1 MSTFADPAFAGAGR
15 FYKGNLHT
23 HSSASDGARSPAEVC
38 DLYREAGYDFL
49 SLTDHF
55 LPRYGFPIVD
65 TRPFRCEGFTTIL
78 GAELH
83 APATAAGE
91 MWHLLAVGLP
101 LDFAPPRAG
110 ETAPALAARSLAAGA
125 FLAIPHPAWYALTVD
140 DAMAIEGVHAIEVY
154 NHTSAVR
161 TARGDGM
168 YLLDQLL
175 TRRLLIQACASDDAH
190 LHCDDAFGAWVMVKA
205 SANEPDALL
214 DSLKAGR
221 YYATQ
226 GPLIEEIEWSAEAV
240 TVRCTPAAAIIVLGR
255 GSRAEQSLKAGQTC
269 ASLPL
274 ERLRPGGFARIVVI
288 DGDGRRAWSNP
299 VWLDGMPPP
308 ASTGQ
313 G

>member
-1 MSTFADPAFAGAGR
+1 MLTNVDSAFAGPGR

-23 HSSASDGARSPAEVC
+23 HSSASDGARSPADVC
-38 DLYREAGYDFL
+38 ALYREAGYDFL
-49 SLTDHF
+49 ALTDHF
-55 LPRYGFPIVD
+55 LLRYGFPIVD
-65 TRPFRCEGFTTIL
+65 TRPFRREGFTTIL

-91 MWHLLAVGLP
+91 TWHLLAVGLP
-101 LDFAPPRAG
+101 LDFSPPAPD
-110 ETAPALAARSLAAGA
+110 ETASALAARSVAAGA

-140 DAMAIEGVHAIEVY
+140 DAMTIAGAHAVEVY

-175 TRRLLIQACASDDAH
+175 ARGLPVQACATDDAH
-190 LHCDDAFGAWVMVKA
+190 LHCDDAFGGWVMVKA
-205 SANEPDALL
+205 IANEPDALL

-221 YYATQ
+221 YYSTQ
-226 GPLIEEIEWSAEAV
+226 GPLIEGIEWSAETV
-240 TVRCTPAAAIIVLGR
+240 TVRCTPAAAVMVLGR

-274 ERLRPGGFARIVVI
+274 ERLRSGRFARIVVI

-299 VWLDGMPPP
+299 VRLDGFPPP
-308 ASTGQ
+308 APVTQ

>member
-1 MSTFADPAFAGAGR
+1 MSTIADPAFAGPGR

-23 HSSASDGARSPAEVC
+23 HSSASDGARSPADVC
-38 DLYREAGYDFL
+38 ELYREAGYDFL
-49 SLTDHF
+49 ALTDHF
-55 LPRYGFPIVD
+55 LPRYGFPVVD
-65 TRPFRCEGFTTIL
+65 TRPFRRDGFTTIL

-91 MWHLLAVGLP
+91 TWHLLAVGLP
-101 LDFAPPRAG
+101 LDFTPPTAE

-125 FLAIPHPAWYALTVD
+125 FLAIPHPAWYALTAD
-140 DAMAIEGVHAIEVY
+140 DAMTIAGAHAVEVY

-175 TRRLLIQACASDDAH
+175 TRGLSVQACAADDAH
-190 LHCDDAFGAWVMVKA
+190 LHSDDAFGAWVMVKA
-205 SANEPDALL
+205 IANEPDALL

-221 YYATQ
+221 YYSTQ
-226 GPLIEEIEWSAEAV
+226 GPLIEEIEWGAETV
-240 TVRCTPAAAIIVLGR
+240 TVRCTPAAAVMVLGR
-255 GSRAEQSLKAGQTC
+255 GSCAEQSLKAGQTC

-274 ERLRPGGFARIVVI
+274 KRLRPGGFARIVVI

-299 VWLDGMPPP
+299 VRLDGSPPP
-308 ASTGQ
+308 APVAQ